1 MKKLEDYEWICS
13 EPFTNLYTAPSGHYV
28 PCCAIDYTELFKN
41 YGSEILDTNENSI
54 DDYFKS
60 PFLKKMRKAMKEN
73 DRNFLKDICKNCIK
87 SEEAGNRSH
96 RQWYLQRFVKDEFK
110 HKKKELEK
118 LIHKESHPTF
128 LHSVEALSVGGNIC
142 NLACN
147 MCGSGCSSKFNSE
160 AIKLGEEFKMQPQPI
175 NYKKFYDD
183 LYKFNVL
190 EFKFTGGEPLLIEKN
205 YEIMSK
211 QSRDTIIRIITNG
224 TVDPSNLIKVLKDF
238 DKVVI
243 NVSAEGPKDVT
254 NYIRYGSDFD
264 VVLKHYDMM
273 QEIWGGDVMF
283 TATINALNIA
293 RIPELLKLRKG
304 HAGSPVTNNFY
315 SISSIPYEIREI
327 YLNKLYE
334 EGATDLIKYLENAE
348 YNETDMWKMLRHIK
362 RRDRLRGTN
371 LLKVFP
377 EWEEYYETCNG

>member
-96 RQWYLQRFVKDEFK
+96 RQWYLQRFAKDEFK

-273 QEIWGGDVMF
+273 QEIWRGDVMF

>member
-96 RQWYLQRFVKDEFK
+96 RQWYLQRFAKDEFK

-315 SISSIPYEIREI
+315 SISSIPYEIREM